1 MNKQLDDKKENT
13 KPDGYTVLPA
23 VRVEVQWFASKM
35 EEKLAL
41 NDHKTGWKDCEV
53 DMLIDRMQEEIDE
66 LKNAWWKRKN
76 DWGRSAGEGF
86 MFVATNEELIKEC
99 ADVANFAMM
108 VADVL
113 KEAGE

>member
-1 MNKQLDDKKENT
+1 MNKQLDDKEENT

-41 NDHKTGWKDCEV
+41 NCHKTGWKDCEV
-53 DMLIDRMQEEIDE
+53 DKLIDRMQEELDE

-108 VADVL
+108 V

>member
-1 MNKQLDDKKENT
+1 MNKQLDNKEANT
-13 KPDGYTVLPA
+13 KPDGYTVLTT
-23 VRVEVQWFASKM
+23 VRPEVIWFANKM

-41 NDHKTGWKDCEV
+41 NDHKGGWKACDV

-66 LKNAWWKRKN
+66 LKDAWWKRKN

-86 MFVATNEELIKEC
+86 MFVPTNEDLIKEC

-108 VADVL
+108 VADL
-113 KEAGE
+113 FKEAGE